1 MKYNNYVKIALGSG
15 AKLLGVTLR
24 GGGALADP
32 IGPASDILRQ
42 YLVIGTGNG
51 TVGDEFAAFQ
61 QSDTEIGAD
70 QELVSTSDNGPPSQ
84 RTGSLPDGSTPNL
97 FDVFKERWNN
107 DDPNHPNDT
116 VGNPDTLP
124 GARPIFEG
132 IDFSGNVALTGALA
146 KFESSNSDVN
156 AGIGI
161 DCNRASGCFPNPS
174 GDNSYFSGAAGDPE
188 ADLNAGAGINQ
199 FDPTTLNTQ
208 ISNFRD
214 FVNGL
219 TADANITSDIVD
231 QNVSETAGASIVTNL
246 DNVDA
251 GVATSGVTNI
261 AGSAGHGDGI
271 AVIDIEVGANN
282 KFSVNN
288 SDWILNTL
296 SDTFAIFRLTDNS
309 NLLFDNS
316 SIVLGGEGGTIQ
328 DWGAMFY
335 TDDLSGT
342 NILFDLSNSILG
354 GIALWDLT
362 DFNSANGS
370 ATGDRTGIS
379 MSNAQGCGQFIS
391 HKVIMSNNR
400 WTRCSADAVA
410 SVSEPGTLA
419 LFGIGIA
426 GLGILRR
433 RRKAS
438 RT

>member
-1 MKYNNYVKIALGSG
+1 M
-15 AKLLGVTLR
+15 
-24 GGGALADP
+24 
-32 IGPASDILRQ
+32 
-42 YLVIGTGNG
+42 
-51 TVGDEFAAFQ
+51 
-61 QSDTEIGAD
+61 
-70 QELVSTSDNGPPSQ
+70 
-84 RTGSLPDGSTPNL
+84 
-97 FDVFKERWNN
+97 
-107 DDPNHPNDT
+107 
-116 VGNPDTLP
+116 
-124 GARPIFEG
+124 
-132 IDFSGNVALTGALA
+132 
-146 KFESSNSDVN
+146 
-156 AGIGI
+156 
-161 DCNRASGCFPNPS
+161 
-174 GDNSYFSGAAGDPE
+174 
-188 ADLNAGAGINQ
+188 
-199 FDPTTLNTQ
+199 
-208 ISNFRD
+208 
-214 FVNGL
+214 NGL

-296 SDTFAIFRLTDNS
+296 SDMFAIFRLTDNS